1 MCLLN
6 TSVNC
11 IQPLVGFSHSWGPHC
26 SHTQSGFRVEIL
38 NKHAMRKEL
47 WNEPVAWRVP
57 RLDSE
62 ALGLGLYPSAA
73 GTTCF
78 LNALSTHTSF

>member
-11 IQPLVGFSHSWGPHC
+11 IQPLVGFSHGWGPHC
-26 SHTQSGFRVEIL
+26 SHIQSGFRLEIL
-38 NKHAMRKEL
+38 NKQGMREEL
-47 WNEPVAWRVP
+47 WNEPVAWIVP

-62 ALGLGLYPSAA
+62 ALSLGLYPSAA

-78 LNALSTHTSF
+78 LKALSMHISF